1 MLDDSLILC
10 GIMRDKE
17 DSMFD
22 SALKFFDKRA
32 FDSIRIDKMNDFI
45 KIDTRE
51 NYEKFDDLF
60 STRFVIKILSSSIE
74 AYLIEDIVQNF
85 LIIN

>member
-1 MLDDSLILC
+1 
-10 GIMRDKE
+10 MRDKE

-32 FDSIRIDKMNDFI
+32 FDSIRIDKMADFI

-51 NYEKFDDLF
+51 NYGKFDNLF
-60 STRFVIKILSSSIE
+60 SSWFLIKILSS
-74 AYLIEDIVQNF
+74 LIERYLMEDLVQNF